1 MRQAHLSTD
10 DRRKASTG
18 FDLRLFFI
26 FCFVLIRGRHGKP
39 GSPYLMME
47 GKLMFRTM
55 FRVAAVA
62 VVLVSLTIASVP
74 AYAAPEGGGKAAAKA
89 ETGLLETVI
98 TWVSQALFGDQSP
111 AAFMSS
117 SAAAKPASSIAA

>member
-1 MRQAHLSTD
+1 
-10 DRRKASTG
+10 
-18 FDLRLFFI
+18 
-26 FCFVLIRGRHGKP
+26 
-39 GSPYLMME
+39 
-47 GKLMFRTM
+47 MFRTM

-117 SAAAKPASSIAA
+117 SAATPSSPLTGSCIDPLGGCGGGGGGGGI